1 MYMAEEY
8 YTRISDKILDIKL
21 ETFDATHIVE
31 PKWYG
36 KTTTVNQKAKSS
48 LKLQNLPNKAAIIKA
63 AEITPSVLLECEKP
77 RLIDEWQNAPE
88 IWDAVRS
95 YCDEHSQ
102 KGNFILTGPH
112 LKYISL
118 AHFYHLLIL

>member
-21 ETFDATHIVE
+21 ETFDATHIVG
-31 PKWYG
+31 PKWCG

-77 RLIDEWQNAPE
+77 RLIDEW
-88 IWDAVRS
+88 
-95 YCDEHSQ
+95 
-102 KGNFILTGPH
+102 
-112 LKYISL
+112 
-118 AHFYHLLIL
+118 

>member
-8 YTRISDKILDIKL
+8 YPRISDKILDIKL
-21 ETFDATHIVE
+21 ETFDATHIVR

-63 AEITPSVLLECEKP
+63 AEITPSVLLESEKP
-77 RLIDEWQNAPE
+77 RLIDEW
-88 IWDAVRS
+88 
-95 YCDEHSQ
+95 
-102 KGNFILTGPH
+102 
-112 LKYISL
+112 
-118 AHFYHLLIL
+118 